1 MIVLRRSDA
10 HLCRCWFSGAPCFLV
25 SRLGKTDIV
34 NSYGRFAWY
43 ELMTSDIDGAKDFYA
58 KVVGW
63 STRDASSPGMT
74 YVLFTVGETVVAGLM
89 RLQDDTRKMDAR
101 PHWIGYVGV
110 DDVDAAADRIKLRGG
125 AVHVPPTDI
134 SNFSRFSVFTDPQTA
149 ALGVL
154 KGKRAGDRQPA
165 DMSGCGRVG
174 WHELIA
180 TDRESALAF
189 YSELFGWQQ
198 AGADVNALGTYQ
210 LFSVGGETIGGM
222 VTGPA
227 TMPASFWLYYFN
239 VGEIDAAANRVTA
252 GGGQILGGALE
263 LPGGSWVIQC
273 ADPQGAAFAL
283 EGKRGRSPIGYFER
297 VGSRDSS
304 DSRGRRWSW

>member
-1 MIVLRRSDA
+1 M
-10 HLCRCWFSGAPCFLV
+10 
-25 SRLGKTDIV
+25 V

-43 ELMTSDIDGAKDFYA
+43 ELMTSDVEGAKDFYA

-89 RLQDDTRKMDAR
+89 RLRDDARTMGAR

-125 AVHVPPTDI
+125 AVQVPPTDI
-134 SNFSRFSVFTDPQTA
+134 SNVSRFSVFADPQTA

-154 KGKRAGDRQPA
+154 KWMRAGEGQPA
-165 DMSGCGRVG
+165 DMSARGRVG

-180 TDRESALAF
+180 TDREKALAF

-198 AGADVNALGTYQ
+198 ADADVSALGTYQ
-210 LFSVGGETIGGM
+210 LFSAGGETIGGM

-227 TMPASFWLYYFN
+227 TMPSSFWLYYFN
-239 VGEIDAAANRVTA
+239 VGDIDAAAKRVTA
-252 GGGQILGGALE
+252 GGGRILGGALE

-283 EGKRGRSPIGYFER
+283 EGKRGRSPIGYFEW

-304 DSRGRRWSW
+304 GSRGQRWSW